1 MLLFLGGN
9 IFARLFYFLLH
20 WSARGEITHAHARLL
35 LKSLGKLARD
45 CKFINHL
52 CLCFTKKIPHNGDSR
67 VFFPL
72 LVQSGRRR
80 GPSVNARAYSQYALA
95 CKCRSPVDEHTIE
108 CDRGFLPNH
117 KSCFSV
123 FVLRAKNNYTFII
136 WLEIEI
142 LYENCVAE
150 NGKESRGGN
159 LSFAKTSKYFL
170 QRRVNRHNIYCR
182 Q

>member
-1 MLLFLGGN
+1 M
-9 IFARLFYFLLH
+9 
-20 WSARGEITHAHARLL
+20 EIH
-35 LKSLGKLARD
+35 
-45 CKFINHL
+45 
-52 CLCFTKKIPHNGDSR
+52 

-95 CKCRSPVDEHTIE
+95 CKCRSPVDEHIID

-142 LYENCVAE
+142 LLENCVAE

-170 QRRVNRHNIYCR
+170 QRRVDRHNIYRR
-182 Q
+182 QWKIHILAPSLVTGYDFVSQKICLQLLWVMTTAEFLWSTSNHIQACLETNIRFLWGKAAVAY